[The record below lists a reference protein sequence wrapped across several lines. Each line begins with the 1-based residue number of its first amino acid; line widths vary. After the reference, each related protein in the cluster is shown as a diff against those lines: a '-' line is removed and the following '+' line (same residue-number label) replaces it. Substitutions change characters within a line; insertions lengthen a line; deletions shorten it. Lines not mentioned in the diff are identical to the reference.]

1 MSADT
6 TTSRPHV
13 QVDPRR
19 TRGVGGV
26 LIVLRRELAT
36 KFLTRSYLVST
47 LFFALLTLL
56 VPFAMGGDDDEALRV
71 GHTPGATQVAAAL
84 DAAGGD
90 ALTVTEVRDAAAA
103 ERLLE
108 DGELDAVVVP
118 GADSH
123 DVLVEES
130 LDPGLAAILQGTLR
144 DKAVQDLAVERGA
157 GPGEI
162 AAALDAARI
171 EVVPRTDGDATGV
184 GEIML
189 GLGFAGAAVVVILL
203 WGIPL
208 ATDVM
213 QEKVSR
219 VVEILLTSV
228 RPWQLLAGKVVATTI
243 IGVTQ
248 LAVVL
253 AATWVGLRTG
263 GSSWGLGDLAV
274 SQLLTGA
281 ACLALA
287 VVTCST
293 LMAGLAA
300 RVERQDELSSALQPA
315 MAVSLLPFSAA
326 VYLAFEFSDTV
337 WLDVA
342 SLLPMFNVFTMPARM
357 AVEPVPG
364 WQLALTLVIGA
375 LTAVLAFA
383 VAGRV
388 YAGSVLRSGGRV
400 QLRDAL
406 ASR

>member
-1 MSADT
+1 
-6 TTSRPHV
+6 
-13 QVDPRR
+13 
-19 TRGVGGV
+19 
-26 LIVLRRELAT
+26 
-36 KFLTRSYLVST
+36 
-47 LFFALLTLL
+47 
-56 VPFAMGGDDDEALRV
+56 
-71 GHTPGATQVAAAL
+71 
-84 DAAGGD
+84 
-90 ALTVTEVRDAAAA
+90 
-103 ERLLE
+103 
-108 DGELDAVVVP
+108 
-118 GADSH
+118 
-123 DVLVEES
+123 
-130 LDPGLAAILQGTLR
+130 
-144 DKAVQDLAVERGA
+144 
-157 GPGEI
+157 
-162 AAALDAARI
+162 
-171 EVVPRTDGDATGV
+171 
-184 GEIML
+184 ML

-253 AATWVGLRTG
+253 GATWVGLRMA

-357 AVEPVPG
+357 AVEPVPD

-383 VAGRV
+383 CRGAGLRRLGPAV
-388 YAGSVLRSGGRV
+388 GRPGPAPRRAGQPMTEVPTT
-400 QLRDAL
+400 
-406 ASR
+406 SRG